1 MNPSHK
7 IRVGSL
13 FLHQPLIVKPTL
25 GLLEMLTV
33 FQEGHRHMALISE
46 APTKAILAFR
56 DGAPPKPYAKILGM
70 ITLEDVLEKI
80 LQVQCVALL
89 ST

>member
-1 MNPSHK
+1 M
-7 IRVGSL
+7 
-13 FLHQPLIVKPTL
+13 VKPTL

-46 APTKAILAFR
+46 SPTKAILAFR
-56 DGAPPKPYAKILGM
+56 DEEAPKSFAKILGM

-80 LQVQCVALL
+80 LQVY
-89 ST
+89 